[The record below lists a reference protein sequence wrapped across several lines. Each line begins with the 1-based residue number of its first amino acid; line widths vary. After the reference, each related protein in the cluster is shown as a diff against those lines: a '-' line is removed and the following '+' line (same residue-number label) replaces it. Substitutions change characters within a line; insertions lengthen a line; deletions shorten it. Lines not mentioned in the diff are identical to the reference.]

1 MIENIRK
8 WIYTNIWLD
17 NEMKF
22 LFILLLSIAAYYFL
36 NKIVLRLIRK
46 LIKTTKNQVDDIFFS
61 SKVLKRISY
70 LAPLAVIANYTY
82 LIPDFKLLLDRI
94 LGSLAILTIVL
105 TVSALLTAVSDYY
118 QKSEKF
124 KERPIKSYIEVVIII
139 VFVFGFVLIIGT
151 LVGESPWTILTGLGA
166 LTAILLLVFRD
177 TILSFVASIQ
187 ISTYDLVKIGDWVE
201 VPKYGADGDVIDI
214 SLNIIKVQNWDKT
227 ITIIPT
233 YKLIEDSFK
242 NWRGMTLT
250 GGRRIKR
257 SIFIDQNSIK
267 FCTDEMLSKY
277 ENYTL
282 IRDYIK
288 QKRNEVAEYNLQK
301 KYDEKILIN
310 GRRLT
315 NIGTFRAYLTEY
327 LKQREDIRK
336 DLTFMVRQLPPGSEG
351 LPIEIYVFSNTTE
364 WNVYENIQ
372 SDIFDHILAVVNQFD
387 LTIFQNPSGRDFHS
401 IKSE

>member
-118 QKSEKF
+118 QKSEKY
-124 KERPIKSYIEVVIII
+124 KERPIKSYIEVIIII
-139 VFVFGFVLIIGT
+139 VFIFGFVLIIGT

-387 LTIFQNPSGRDFHS
+387 LAIFQNPSGRDFHS